1 MRFSKSLIFWFVK
14 EQCGWKKFKHLLI
27 EKGMT
32 QKALAEKAGISPNTI
47 RNIKTERISF
57 KNMCKIADALE
68 VSLDELR

>member
-1 MRFSKSLIFWFVK
+1 M
-14 EQCGWKKFKHLLI
+14 WKKFKHLLI

-32 QKALAEKAGISPNTI
+32 QKALAAKAGISPNTI

-68 VSLDELR
+68 VSLDEFRKERE

>member
-1 MRFSKSLIFWFVK
+1 M
-14 EQCGWKKFKHLLI
+14 WKKFKHLLI

-57 KNMCKIADALE
+57 KNMCKIADVLE
-68 VSLDELR
+68 ISLDELR